1 MYRITTK
8 YPEDP
13 RAPFYDPAKEEMLP
27 LARFY
32 ITREKVV
39 PKSCDEEFLTSQI
52 DLEATEDSDDTSK
65 RML

>member
-13 RAPFYDPAKEEMLP
+13 RAPFYDPYKDEMLP
-27 LARFY
+27 LARFFF
-32 ITREKVV
+32 TREKVT

-52 DLEATEDSDDTSK
+52 IEATEEEEDK
-65 RML
+65 RRK